1 MSLMDQLTNVVASQI
16 TRQAAQK
23 TGLSEDMAARLM
35 PMAMAALMGGLKN
48 NTANPDGA
56 RALSNALDKHD
67 GSILNNVGQAVD
79 DDNLLADG
87 QKILGHILGS
97 KRGQAE
103 ETLAKAAG
111 GVDKNQIGSLLA
123 MAAPLVL
130 NQLGQAKRTQN
141 LDDAG
146 LAGLIREEGMR
157 ARQKAPSE
165 LGGLMSMLDADGDG
179 DIKDDLMGAAVKS
192 GIGKSILGS
201 LFGRKR

>member
-16 TRQAAQK
+16 SQQAAQK
-23 TGLSEDMAARLM
+23 TGMSQDMAAKLM
-35 PMAMAALMGGLKN
+35 PMAMAALMGGLKK

-56 RALSNALDKHD
+56 RALSNALEKHD
-67 GSILNNVGQAVD
+67 GSLLNNIDAAAQ
-79 DDNLLADG
+79 DDNVLAEG
-87 QKILGHILGS
+87 QKILGHILGG
-97 KRGQAE
+97 KRAQAE
-103 ETLAKAAG
+103 ETLAQAAG
-111 GVDKNQIGSLLA
+111 GADKGQIGNLLA

-157 ARQKAPSE
+157 AQKQAPSE

-179 DIKDDLMGAAVKS
+179 DIKDDLMGAAVKG
-192 GIGKSILGS
+192 GIGKSFLGS
-201 LFGRKR
+201 LFGRK